1 MRVSSYVLREA
12 HSSKLVARNLKK
24 EMKKKILILPG
35 DGIGKEVT
43 AEGKKVLDVI
53 AQKFGHQFEYDTALI
68 GHDAIEATGNSLPDE
83 TLTKLKNSDAVLFGA
98 VGHPKYDNDPTLKV
112 RPEQGLLKMRKELGL
127 YANLRPIKLFD
138 ELLEAS
144 SIKPEIL
151 KGSDILFFR
160 ELTGDVYFGEKG
172 RKDDGATAY
181 DLMIYQRYEVE
192 RIAHKAFQAAR
203 TRNKKVTSVDKA
215 NVLESS
221 RLWRETVQQIGKQYP
236 DVQLE
241 HQFVD
246 ATAMKL
252 IQNPRSFDVVLT
264 ANLFGDI
271 LTDEASQIAGSMGML
286 ASASVGDTVGL
297 YEPIHGSAH
306 DITGK
311 GIANPLASILSAAL
325 MLDIS
330 FNLKQESEAIIN
342 AVSQTLK
349 EGYRTKDISTSST
362 PNEKLLSTQQMGDK
376 IVAQIQKVVSH

>member
-1 MRVSSYVLREA
+1 M
-12 HSSKLVARNLKK
+12 N
-24 EMKKKILILPG
+24 KKIVILPG

-43 AEGKKVLDVI
+43 TEGKRVLETI
-53 AQKFGHQFEYDTALI
+53 ASIFGHQFEYEEATI
-68 GHDAIEATGNSLPDE
+68 GHDAIEATGNPLPDE
-83 TLTKLKNSDAVLFGA
+83 TLAKLKNCDAILFGA
-98 VGHPKYDNDPTLKV
+98 VGHPKYDNDPSLKV

-138 ELLEAS
+138 ELLQAS
-144 SIKPEIL
+144 AIKPEIL

-172 RKDDGATAY
+172 RKDNGNTAY
-181 DLMIYQRYEVE
+181 DVMIYQRYEVE

-203 TRNKKVTSVDKA
+203 TRRKKVTSVDKA

-221 RLWRETVQQIGKQYP
+221 RLWRAVVQDIGKLYP
-236 DVQLE
+236 DVELE

-246 ATAMKL
+246 SAAMKL

-264 ANLFGDI
+264 GNLFGDI

-311 GIANPLASILSAAL
+311 GIANPLASILSASL
-325 MLDIS
+325 LLDIS
-330 FNLKQESEAIIN
+330 FGWKEEAEIIIK
-342 AVSQTLK
+342 AVEKALAL
-349 EGYRTKDISTSST
+349 GFRTADIADANTDKSKILNTQAMG
-362 PNEKLLSTQQMGDK
+362 EQIVMQLLASNK
-376 IVAQIQKVVSH
+376 

>member
-1 MRVSSYVLREA
+1 MNKR
-12 HSSKLVARNLKK
+12 
-24 EMKKKILILPG
+24 IIILPG

-43 AEGKKVLDVI
+43 AEGKKVLEKI
-53 AQKFGHQFEYDTALI
+53 AALFVHQFEFEEATI
-68 GHDAIEATGNSLPDE
+68 GHDAIEKTGTALPDE
-83 TLTKLKNSDAVLFGA
+83 SLAKMRTCDAILFGA

-138 ELLEAS
+138 ELLGAS

-160 ELTGDVYFGEKG
+160 ELTGDVYFGEKV
-172 RKDDGATAY
+172 KSADGNTAS
-181 DLMIYQRYEVE
+181 DLMIYHRYEVE

-203 TRNKKVTSVDKA
+203 TRRKKVTSVDKA

-221 RLWRETVQQIGKQYP
+221 RLWRETVNIVAKEYP

-246 ATAMKL
+246 TAAMKL
-252 IQNPRSFDVVLT
+252 IQNPRSFDVVVT
-264 ANLFGDI
+264 GNLFGDI

-286 ASASVGDTVGL
+286 ASASVGDKVGL

-325 MLDIS
+325 LLDIS
-330 FNLKQESEAIIN
+330 FGMKKESAALIAAVELSLKQ
-342 AVSQTLK
+342 
-349 EGYRTKDISTSST
+349 GYRTVDIADPKTPKDKVL
-362 PNEKLLSTQQMGDK
+362 NTQQMGKRVVDNIGAK
-376 IVAQIQKVVSH
+376 AGQDMTALNTGAFVASVS

>member
-1 MRVSSYVLREA
+1 
-12 HSSKLVARNLKK
+12 
-24 EMKKKILILPG
+24 MKKKITILPG

-43 AEGKKVLDVI
+43 AEGKKVLEII
-53 AQKFGHQFEYDTALI
+53 ASLFGHEFEFDTATI
-68 GHDAIEATGNSLPDE
+68 GHDAIEATGIALPDAS
-83 TLTKLKNSDAVLFGA
+83 LAKLKNCDAILFGA

-138 ELLEAS
+138 ELLGAS

-172 RKDDGATAY
+172 RRDDGNTAY

-203 TRNKKVTSVDKA
+203 TRKKKVTSVDKA

-221 RLWRETVQQIGKQYP
+221 RLWRETVQEIGKQYP

-246 ATAMKL
+246 SAAMKL
-252 IQNPRSFDVVLT
+252 IQSPRSFDVVLT
-264 ANLFGDI
+264 GNLFGDI

-311 GIANPLASILSAAL
+311 GIANPLASILSVAL
-325 MLDIS
+325 LLDIS
-330 FNLKQESEAIIN
+330 FGLKEESESVIKAVEKTLKQ
-342 AVSQTLK
+342 
-349 EGYRTKDISTSST
+349 GYRTVDIADEKTEKSKILNTSAMGEKVAEQLGGKGSVNSTALNTASFIASI
-362 PNEKLLSTQQMGDK
+362 S
-376 IVAQIQKVVSH
+376 

>member
-1 MRVSSYVLREA
+1 M
-12 HSSKLVARNLKK
+12 N
-24 EMKKKILILPG
+24 KKIVILPG

-43 AEGKKVLDVI
+43 TEGKKVLETI
-53 AQKFGHQFEYDTALI
+53 ASLFGHTFEFENATI
-68 GHDAIEATGNSLPDE
+68 GHDAIEATGNPLPDE
-83 TLTKLKNSDAVLFGA
+83 SLRQMQNCDAILFGA

-138 ELLEAS
+138 ELLDAS

-172 RKDDGATAY
+172 RKDNGNTAF
-181 DLMIYQRYEVE
+181 DLMIYQKYEVE

-203 TRNKKVTSVDKA
+203 TRKKKVTSVDKA

-221 RLWRETVQQIGKQYP
+221 RLWREVVNEVAKSYP

-246 ATAMKL
+246 AAAMKL
-252 IQNPRSFDVVLT
+252 IQNPRSFDVVVT
-264 ANLFGDI
+264 GNLFGDI

-286 ASASVGDTVGL
+286 ASASVGDKVGL

-325 MLDIS
+325 LLDIS
-330 FNLKQESEAIIN
+330 FGMKTESETVIK
-342 AVSQTLK
+342 AVEETLK
-349 EGYRTKDISTSST
+349 AGYRTKDIATIGTDPSH
-362 PNEKLLSTQQMGDK
+362 LLNTGTMGSKVIDMIK
-376 IVAQIQKVVSH
+376 KVASHQLAVSK

>member
-1 MRVSSYVLREA
+1 ME
-12 HSSKLVARNLKK
+12 
-24 EMKKKILILPG
+24 KKITILPG

-43 AEGKKVLDVI
+43 AEGKKVLEKI
-53 AQKFGHQFEYDTALI
+53 AELFGHEFEFDEASI
-68 GHDAIEATGNSLPDE
+68 GHDAIEATGNPLPDE
-83 TLTKLKNSDAVLFGA
+83 TLAKLKKCDAILFGA

-144 SIKPEIL
+144 SIKAEIL
-151 KGSDILFFR
+151 RGSDILFFR

-172 RKDDGATAY
+172 RRDDGNTAY
-181 DLMIYQRYEVE
+181 DLMIYQKYEVE
-192 RIAHKAFQAAR
+192 RIAHKAFQSAR
-203 TRNKKVTSVDKA
+203 TRKKKVTSVDKA

-221 RLWRETVQQIGKQYP
+221 RLWRQVVTEVAKAYP
-236 DVQLE
+236 DVQVE
-241 HQFVD
+241 HQFID
-246 ATAMKL
+246 SAAMKL

-264 ANLFGDI
+264 GNLFGDI

-286 ASASVGDTVGL
+286 ASASVGDSVGL

-311 GIANPLASILSAAL
+311 GIANPLASILSVAL

-330 FNLKQESEAIIN
+330 FGMKEESDTIIKS
-342 AVSQTLK
+342 VEQTLK
-349 EGYRTKDISTSST
+349 AGYRTSDIADSKTVKEKILNTQEMGWQVIKQIENVNSKLEAVGNYSKSSTS
-362 PNEKLLSTQQMGDK
+362 DF
-376 IVAQIQKVVSH
+376 

>member
-1 MRVSSYVLREA
+1 L
-12 HSSKLVARNLKK
+12 
-24 EMKKKILILPG
+24 KKKIIILPG

-43 AEGKKVLDVI
+43 LEGKKVLDKI
-53 AQKFGHQFEYDTALI
+53 AATYGHLFEYDTASI
-68 GHDAIEATGNSLPDE
+68 GHDAIEATGDPLPEE
-83 TLTKLKNSDAVLFGA
+83 TLRKLKACDAILFGA

-151 KGSDILFFR
+151 RGSDILFFR
-160 ELTGDVYFGEKG
+160 ELTGDVYFGEKL
-172 RKDDGATAY
+172 RTANGNTAS
-181 DLMIYQRYEVE
+181 DLMIYHRYEVE
-192 RIAHKAFQAAR
+192 RIAHKAFQAAM
-203 TRNKKVTSVDKA
+203 TRRKKVTSVDKA

-221 RLWRETVQQIGKQYP
+221 RLWREVVQEIGKQYP
-236 DVQLE
+236 EVQLE

-246 ATAMKL
+246 TAAMKL
-252 IQNPRSFDVVLT
+252 IQNPRSFDVVVT
-264 ANLFGDI
+264 GNLFGDI

-286 ASASVGDTVGL
+286 ASASVGDRIGL

-311 GIANPLASILSAAL
+311 GIANPLASILSVSL

-330 FNLKQESEAIIN
+330 FG
-342 AVSQTLK
+342 LK
-349 EGYRTKDISTSST
+349 EESQAVLTAIEQVLKAGYRTADLS
-362 PNEKLLSTQQMGDK
+362 NEKTAKENILNTQAMGS
-376 IVAQIQKVVSH
+376 KVSDLIGLVTVPGRMAISH

>member
-1 MRVSSYVLREA
+1 MIQSIADY
-12 HSSKLVARNLKK
+12 SSKKK
-24 EMKKKILILPG
+24 RYEMKKKIIILPG

-43 AEGKKVLDVI
+43 SEGKRVLEKI
-53 AQKFGHQFEYDTALI
+53 AEVFDHQFEFDEASI
-68 GHDAIEATGNSLPDE
+68 GHDAIEATGNPLPDE
-83 TLTKLKNSDAVLFGA
+83 TLSKLKNCDAILFGA

-138 ELLEAS
+138 ELLHAS

-172 RKDDGATAY
+172 RKDNGNTAF
-181 DLMIYQRYEVE
+181 DLMIYQRYEIE

-203 TRNKKVTSVDKA
+203 TRKKKVTSVDKA

-221 RLWRETVQQIGKQYP
+221 RLWREVVQEIGKQYS
-236 DVQLE
+236 DVTLE

-246 ATAMKL
+246 AAAMKL
-252 IQNPRSFDVVLT
+252 IQNPKSFDVVLT
-264 ANLFGDI
+264 GNLFGDI

-286 ASASVGDTVGL
+286 ASASVGDTVGM

-330 FNLKQESEAIIN
+330 FGLKEESHIILHAVEATLKQ
-342 AVSQTLK
+342 
-349 EGYRTKDISTSST
+349 GYRTIDIADAATSK
-362 PNEKLLSTQQMGDK
+362 EKIINTQQMGQQ
-376 IVAQIQKVVSH
+376 VLHALQHATAELSHH